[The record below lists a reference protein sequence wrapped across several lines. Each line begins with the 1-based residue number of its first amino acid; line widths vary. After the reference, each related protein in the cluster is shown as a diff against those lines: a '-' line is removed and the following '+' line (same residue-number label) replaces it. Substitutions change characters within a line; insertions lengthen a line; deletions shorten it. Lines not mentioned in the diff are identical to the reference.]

1 MSTRLPRPADC
12 NACHDPIRFV
22 KLDTGK
28 ALPVNPAPN
37 PAGNVAA
44 KLRGG
49 RLVGF
54 VISRDRR
61 PGPLDSFRFTAHHA
75 TCEARKPKA
84 KATPEPDA
92 ALF

>member
-1 MSTRLPRPADC
+1 MIRLPRPAECRD
-12 NACHDPIRFV
+12 CHDPIRFV
-22 KLDTGK
+22 KLDSGK

-44 KLRGG
+44 HLFGS
-49 RLVGF
+49 RLIGF

-61 PGPLDSFRFTAHHA
+61 PGPGDTFRFTAHAA
-75 TCEARKPKA
+75 TCEAIDRKTKPKPA
-84 KATPEPDA
+84 PDP